1 MWILNCCEGK
11 ISKDNEKRLANQ
23 ILCFLSPNRDKMS
36 VYHKSIYRDQQMVRP
51 KPKEVTTSNQVSTQK
66 GPKSSLFYR
75 GVRVWNSQT
84 HCWIP
89 RSRAKIESHY
99 LEVNDPKLRSSPA
112 WVMAPKCQ
120 RQNALNNEGDDFI
133 QIIEVVRI
141 SQIQKWECL
150 RTSGFALG
158 FYREGQT
165 NYRWSDL
172 YINNWGCFASRGNLS
187 KLSEQQMFLSVVS

>member
-1 MWILNCCEGK
+1 MWLLNCCERK

-23 ILCFLSPNRDKMS
+23 ILCFLSPNRDKIS
-36 VYHKSIYRDQQMVRP
+36 VYHKSIYRDQQMIRP

-99 LEVNDPKLRSSPA
+99 LEVNDPKLS
-112 WVMAPKCQ
+112 
-120 RQNALNNEGDDFI
+120 EI
-133 QIIEVVRI
+133 Q
-141 SQIQKWECL
+141 SCL
-150 RTSGFALG
+150 SHGT
-158 FYREGQT
+158 
-165 NYRWSDL
+165 
-172 YINNWGCFASRGNLS
+172 
-187 KLSEQQMFLSVVS
+187 KLSETKCTEQWRWWFYSDYWSSENIPNPKMRVSQNKWFCLRLL